1 MSNKRDREKR
11 REERLRE
18 EQGGATGSG
27 EQRTRLLQIAAG
39 AVFLAVVAVVV
50 LIIAN
55 SGGGD
60 SGGDASNL
68 EGVQEVEKLFAGIP
82 QDEMVLG
89 DPNAPV
95 EVAEYGDLQCPVCK
109 QFAEDIIP
117 PVIEKQ
123 VRNGEVKMV
132 FRNFP
137 IIGPQSA
144 PAGAAALAA
153 GAQGKGWQFLDLF
166 YHNQGAENSGYAD
179 DEFLKAIAE
188 AAGVPDIAKWE
199 RDRTSEKFEAEVEET
214 NEEAERLGLSGT
226 PSLALQGPGT
236 NGVEL
241 KNSPTSTEALE
252 IFIGEAE
259 S

>member
-1 MSNKRDREKR
+1 MSNKREREKR

-18 EQGGATGSG
+18 EQGGTGSG

-50 LIIAN
+50 LIVAN
-55 SGGGD
+55 SGGSD
-60 SGGDASNL
+60 SGGDASNI
-68 EGVQEVEKLFAGIP
+68 EGVKEAEQLFAGIP
-82 QDEMVLG
+82 QDGMVLG
-89 DPNAPV
+89 DPSAPV
-95 EVAEYGDLQCPVCK
+95 EVVEYGDLQCPVCK
-109 QFAEDIIP
+109 QFAEETLP
-117 PVIEKQ
+117 PVIEKR
-123 VRNGEVKMV
+123 VRDGEVKV
-132 FRNFP
+132 QFKNFP
-137 IIGPQSA
+137 ILGPQSA

-166 YHNQGAENSGYAD
+166 YHNQGLENSGYAD
-179 DEFLKAIAE
+179 DAFLTAVAE

-199 RDRTSEKFEAEVEET
+199 RDRSSEKFEAEVEET

-236 NGVEL
+236 DGTEL
-241 KNSPTSTEALE
+241 TSAPANSEALE